1 MAGCWGAALLHL
13 LFGKGW
19 WWGRKELEL
28 TGSAFLTEQLSTDD
42 YSRNCYLCFMQ
53 EAKPVGEIVLPS
65 LHVGNEASPGKLFVW
80 GTVWN
85 ILWTNLP
92 SMTWQALLKHAWDLQ
107 IATMQELKL
116 SGRPSQV
123 TDSSPCFYRD
133 RILRGCIDTALW
145 CAQCFWKR
153 FVSQFS
159 FWMGVQP
166 FWPAVF
172 FLQEKDGLLIL
183 VVVAALVFVLGAE
196 VWPSPQHATYLTG
209 QELRSIFSLCNFL
222 SHTCILSSVFKVWGV
237 WGALFME

>member
-13 LFGKGW
+13 LFGKGQR
-19 WWGRKELEL
+19 WGRKELEL

-65 LHVGNEASPGKLFVW
+65 LHVGNEASPGKLLVW

-107 IATMQELKL
+107 IKIMQELKL

-133 RILRGCIDTALW
+133 RILRGCIDTVLW
-145 CAQCFWKR
+145 CAQCFGSGLCLSL
-153 FVSQFS
+153 VSGWESSLSGLQCFS
-159 FWMGVQP
+159 EGERRP
-166 FWPAVF
+166 FDTCRGCSFGFCTQCWGLTFSPAC
-172 FLQEKDGLLIL
+172 DIPHR
-183 VVVAALVFVLGAE
+183 ARTAE
-196 VWPSPQHATYLTG
+196 Y
-209 QELRSIFSLCNFL
+209 F
-222 SHTCILSSVFKVWGV
+222 
-237 WGALFME
+237 